1 MSPTVSS
8 SSMTPY
14 LRPDLR
20 STNSPRSCMYIYIY
34 VYSFVKRA
42 RYLFFRAM
50 KYSICR
56 VFDLA
61 YTPSFSFYG
70 IKISKIRENLGEKGL
85 LRFRRNIFVSFI
97 NDNDGLSVTSN
108 RKAVDLDTTDQLASP
123 DTKVNKIR
131 SFSRFVATIGW
142 QEGAGYK

>member
-1 MSPTVSS
+1 M
-8 SSMTPY
+8 
-14 LRPDLR
+14 
-20 STNSPRSCMYIYIY
+20 
-34 VYSFVKRA
+34 
-42 RYLFFRAM
+42 
-50 KYSICR
+50 
-56 VFDLA
+56 FDLA
-61 YTPSFSFYG
+61 YTLSFSFYG

-108 RKAVDLDTTDQLASP
+108 REAVDLDTTDRSPDQLASP